1 MAGRPALPTQHTQ
14 ASQGCKHPTCLHFTI
29 IGPRPKRLEVPI
41 TARALWVCTCWRD
54 GLYPGPGE
62 RPKVF
67 ACVMSTGTCERA
79 SSGHPNCTAQAGKRQ
94 TLPHP
99 TRANQ
104 TLEGPRV
111 VTLPWKQAAESIKPL
126 LVRGSTPKEEATTR
140 GLVLSPAFCST
151 GVYAPGPGVS
161 ALSDGPAMY
170 KHGA

>member
-14 ASQGCKHPTCLHFTI
+14 ASQSCKHPTCLHFTI

-62 RPKVF
+62 RPKVL
-67 ACVMSTGTCERA
+67 ACVMSTG
-79 SSGHPNCTAQAGKRQ
+79 
-94 TLPHP
+94 
-99 TRANQ
+99 
-104 TLEGPRV
+104 
-111 VTLPWKQAAESIKPL
+111 TLPWKQAAESIKAL

-161 ALSDGPAMY
+161 ALSDG
-170 KHGA
+170 GALMVFGPYRRTLSSARVKAARRGS